1 MEFIL
6 VQVKDQPTA
15 HAAVLINGEL
25 NGATGQLIT
34 LGSPGW
40 IFVSVDLPNARQQN
54 VNVKNT
60 TATHPMT
67 IVIGLSGKLTS

>member
-1 MEFIL
+1 MEFI
-6 VQVKDQPTA
+6 VVHVKDEPTA

-25 NGATGQLIT
+25 NGVTGQLIT

-40 IFVSVDLPNARQQN
+40 IFISVDLPNARQQN

-60 TATHPMT
+60 TPRHPMT
-67 IVIGLSGKLTS
+67 IVVERDDED

>member
-6 VQVKDQPTA
+6 VRVKDEPAA

-25 NGATGQLIT
+25 NGVTGQLIT

-60 TATHPMT
+60 TPTHPMT
-67 IVIGLSGKLTS
+67 ILIERDGKD